1 MRFLFSEEVQAP
13 ACFPSGLRIEDCRFG
28 YEFKGVDAVYVMCKS
43 MDALYKGHD
52 FVPFFPSLQITE
64 ELMLRLWS
72 NRYFQNDGW
81 LVCSFGLR
89 SVKDDPA
96 GGVNSSP
103 TDGVESSPADGV
115 NSNLAD
121 GITRAASFVR
131 LFNPETGETKELGT
145 AYHLNKLRLEIL
157 RDVKNELSV

>member
-13 ACFPSGLRIEDCRFG
+13 ACFPSNLRIEDCRFG
-28 YEFKGVDAVYVMCKS
+28 FEFKGVDAVYVMCKS

-96 GGVNSSP
+96 GGV
-103 TDGVESSPADGV
+103 DFSPADKI
-115 NSNLAD
+115 S
-121 GITRAASFVR
+121 RAASFVR

>member
-13 ACFPSGLRIEDCRFG
+13 ACFPSGLRVEDCRFG
-28 YEFKGVDAVYVMCKS
+28 Y
-43 MDALYKGHD
+43 D
-52 FVPFFPSLQITE
+52 FVPFFHSLQITE

-81 LVCSFGLR
+81 LVCQFGLR
-89 SVKDDPA
+89 SVKDDSAEGVDSNPA
-96 GGVNSSP
+96 
-103 TDGVESSPADGV
+103 DGVESSP
-115 NSNLAD
+115 AD

-145 AYHLNKLRLEIL
+145 AYHLNKLRFEIL